1 MKMLHNYPLLL
12 VVPISRN
19 FPNQI
24 DSADY
29 LFGNYSYVHV
39 LTNAYDIINLRNRNI
54 TIILPQRISGT
65 RSEITNLYT
74 FI

>member
-1 MKMLHNYPLLL
+1 MKMLHNYPLWL

-19 FPNQI
+19 FQNQI

-39 LTNAYDIINLRNRNI
+39 LTNAHDIISFMNRNI
-54 TIILPQRISGT
+54 TIILPQRIG
-65 RSEITNLYT
+65 
-74 FI
+74 